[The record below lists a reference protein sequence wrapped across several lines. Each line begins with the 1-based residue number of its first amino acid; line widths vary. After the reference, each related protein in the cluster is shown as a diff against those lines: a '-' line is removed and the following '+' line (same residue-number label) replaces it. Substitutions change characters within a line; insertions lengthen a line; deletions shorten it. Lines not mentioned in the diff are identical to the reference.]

1 MSDIEIKTPSGG
13 AASAPSKDQ
22 LPATVPAIAIREI
35 VMFPHMAL
43 PLSVDR
49 EKSVAAIDMA
59 LQAGKLVFAVSQ
71 KHPRYDDPQQKE
83 LYRFGVLSEISQH
96 LKMPDGTVKVFLQ
109 GLARAKAEN
118 LRFDPEKKCWLAD
131 LSYFSDKFERTPE
144 LIALMRKTLKA
155 FESYIKLSRRF
166 STEAVALLAQ
176 MEDPSRLADTMAAN
190 LSLQTPD
197 KQDLLETIDPAQRL
211 EKLLKLIS
219 AESEILS
226 IEENIH
232 NKVRTQI
239 EKSQKEYYLNE
250 QMKAIQQELHQ
261 KDDYQKELDALK
273 KQLKKAALSAAARE
287 AAEKELSRL
296 EKMAPFSP
304 EAGVLR
310 TYLDWIL
317 MLPWESYT
325 KDTLDI
331 KKARAVLDKDHFG
344 LTKTKD
350 RVLDYLAVCK
360 LTNSIK
366 GPILCFVGP
375 PGVGKTSIARSI
387 ASAMDR
393 RYVRLSLGG
402 VRDEAE
408 IRGHRRTYVAS
419 MPGRII
425 QSMAKAKSANPVFL
439 LDEIDKM
446 GTDWRGD
453 PAAALLE
460 VLDPEQ
466 NKEFYD
472 HYLDI
477 PFDISKV
484 MFITTANTLDG
495 IPYSLRDRM
504 EIIEFHGYTHDEK
517 CSIAEGFL
525 LPRQM
530 KEHGLKEGSLKVDRA
545 AFERT
550 IRQYAREAGVRS
562 LEREVAS
569 ICRRAARK
577 FVEAGKPV
585 HVTAEN
591 LPEFLGI
598 PKFPDEHPEHN
609 AVGVATGLAWTEHGG
624 EVLSVEAAAL
634 KGKGQ
639 LAMTGKLGEVMK
651 ESVQAALACVRS
663 CGYAGRKDLSKT
675 DLHIH
680 LPEGAVPKDGP
691 SAGITI
697 ATAIASLL
705 TGKQVKKSLAMT
717 GELTLTGRV
726 LAIGGLKEKLLAAH
740 REGIKT
746 VLFPETNLKDLEDVP
761 EKVRADLKL
770 IPVSRLEQVL
780 KLALDK

>member
-1 MSDIEIKTPSGG
+1 MP
-13 AASAPSKDQ
+13 AKDQ
-22 LPATVPAIAIREI
+22 LPAIVPTIAIREI

-49 EKSVAAIDMA
+49 EKSITAINEA
-59 LQAGKLVFAVSQ
+59 LKTGKLVFAVSQ

-83 LYRFGVLSEISQH
+83 LYHFGVLSEISQH

-109 GLARAKAEN
+109 GLARAKAEK
-118 LRFDPEKKCWLAD
+118 LEYDADKKCWLAH
-131 LSYFSDKFERTPE
+131 LSYFSDKFEKTPE

-166 STEAVALLAQ
+166 SSEAVALLAQ
-176 MEDPSRLADTMAAN
+176 MEDPSRLADTIAAN
-190 LSLQTPD
+190 VPLQTPD
-197 KQDLLETIDPAQRL
+197 KQDLLETIDPALRL

-219 AESEILS
+219 AEAEILS

-261 KDDYQKELDALK
+261 KDDYQKELDVLK
-273 KQLKKAALSAAARE
+273 KQIKKAHLNTVARE
-287 AAEKELSRL
+287 AAEKEFSRL

-304 EAGVLR
+304 EASVVR
-310 TYLDWIL
+310 TYLDWLL
-317 MLPWESYT
+317 MLPWDACT
-325 KDTLDI
+325 KDSLDI
-331 KKARAVLDKDHFG
+331 KKARAVLDQDHFG
-344 LTKTKD
+344 LGKPKD

-360 LTNSIK
+360 LTNSLK

-387 ASAMDR
+387 ARAMDR
-393 RYVRLSLGG
+393 KFVRMSLGG
-402 VRDEAE
+402 VRDESE

-425 QSMAKAKSANPVFL
+425 QSMSKAKSSNPVFL

-446 GTDWRGD
+446 GVDWRGD

-466 NKEFYD
+466 NKDFVD

-477 PFDISKV
+477 PFDVSRV

-495 IPYSLRDRM
+495 IPYSLRDRL
-504 EIIEFHGYTHDEK
+504 EIIEFRGYTHDEK
-517 CSIAEGFL
+517 CAIAQDFL

-530 KEHGLKEGSLKVDRA
+530 KEHGLKEGALKVDRPA
-545 AFERT
+545 LERT

-569 ICRRAARK
+569 MCRRAARK
-577 FVEAGKPV
+577 FVETEKTIR
-585 HVTAEN
+585 VTAEN
-591 LPEFLGI
+591 LPDFLGI
-598 PKFPDEHPEHN
+598 PKFPDQPVEHN
-609 AVGVATGLAWTEHGG
+609 AIGVATGLAWTEHGG
-624 EVLSVEAAAL
+624 EVLSVEAVAL
-634 KGKGQ
+634 KGKGRIT
-639 LAMTGKLGEVMK
+639 LTGKLGEVMK
-651 ESVQAALACVRS
+651 ESAQAALACVR
-663 CGYAGRKDLSKT
+663 GGNYTGKKDLSKL
-675 DLHIH
+675 DLHVH

-697 ATAIASLL
+697 ATALASLL
-705 TGKQVKKSLAMT
+705 TGRKVKKSLAMT

-746 VLFPETNLKDLEDVP
+746 VLFPETNRKDLEDVP
-761 EKVRADLKL
+761 EKVRAELKL
-770 IPVSRLEQVL
+770 VPVTHLNEV
-780 KLALDK
+780 LALALEKK